1 MRRETAVAYFW
12 VGSLFYICLVSST
25 TVSPAQ
31 AVHQEMETVYYP
43 GARDSGRSV
52 PTQCIHPVVLPTQ
65 GRHAVDLINHFHQL
79 ETPDSPQRLTMSLL

>member
-31 AVHQEMETVYYP
+31 AVHPEMGAVYYP
-43 GARDSGRSV
+43 RARDCGPECTHPSGRSV
-52 PTQCIHPVVLPTQ
+52 PTQ
-65 GRHAVDLINHFHQL
+65 GRHFVDFINHFYQL
-79 ETPDSPQRLTMSLL
+79 ETPDSPKRLL